1 MENSYEIKGKK
12 LTCTLE
18 GDPKNQPIILIH
30 DWTSHRGLWRLPMS
44 TLKEKYFCIAVD
56 LLGFGG
62 SDKPESG
69 DYSLSAQ
76 GQRIISLADQ
86 LGLKNFSLIGHSMG
100 GQIAMFIAAVIAPQR
115 VEKLVIVAPTVT
127 GRFSDEVEKLVFP
140 FMRNARKWSWLY
152 NIAGA
157 LVKFQPFAE
166 RIFKTWFYDF
176 RNIQFE
182 NWEVDRSAALNVACS
197 ISNDE
202 SGKAIH
208 ALDLSQYIRKI
219 TAPTLIISGK
229 QDGTVRIDQSLLA
242 QTLIPNNNLAIIEKC
257 GHFPMYEKPV
267 QFMKALA
274 LMF

>member
-1 MENSYEIKGKK
+1 
-12 LTCTLE
+12 
-18 GDPKNQPIILIH
+18 
-30 DWTSHRGLWRLPMS
+30 MS

-76 GQRIISLADQ
+76 GQRIVSLADQ
-86 LGLKNFSLIGHSMG
+86 LGFKNFSLIGHSMG

-127 GRFSDEVEKLVFP
+127 GRFSDQVEKMVFP
-140 FMRNARKWSWLY
+140 FMGNARKWPWIY

-157 LVKFQPFAE
+157 LVKFPPFAE
-166 RIFKTWFYDF
+166 RVFKPWFYDF
-176 RNIQFE
+176 RNIQFGS
-182 NWEVDRSAALNVACS
+182 WEVDRRSALNVACA

-202 SGKAIH
+202 SVKAIH
-208 ALDLSQYIRKI
+208 ALDLSQYLRKI
-219 TAPTLIISGK
+219 KAPTLIIAGK
-229 QDGTVRIDQSLLA
+229 QDGTVCLDQALLA
-242 QTLIPNNNLAIIEKC
+242 QTLIPNNNLALIEKC

-274 LMF
+274 LMFE